1 MSRFFHTYIYCGG
14 DGLSSTTRETSNTE
28 RKGKME
34 NQKTKEIFAGTANT
48 QGTIDKALTLG
59 DIVIYSGHI
68 CVIASVDEDTG
79 LVDLLTTRGVT
90 FSEVDNY
97 LLVKTGY
104 RTGLVQQILKEVEG
118 VILQLIEKDSA
129 NVSAERIAEY
139 LTEKSNSKD
148 GTIRHNFRDIKY
160 DHSGD

>member
-1 MSRFFHTYIYCGG
+1 MSKFFHTYIYCVATICPQQQGG
-14 DGLSSTTRETSNTE
+14 TSNTE

-34 NQKTKEIFAGTANT
+34 DRKTKEIFAGTANT

-68 CVIASVDEDTG
+68 CVIVSVDEDTG

-139 LTEKSNSKD
+139 LTEKKQ
-148 GTIRHNFRDIKY
+148 
-160 DHSGD
+160 